1 MKRPSRWVIASLVA
15 LISLGAL
22 QACSDSSTDPADI
35 PEGHTAFN
43 GGVPHMP
50 GFNNPTVNCTACHGA
65 DLKGGDAGEPS
76 CTSCHGVKW

>member
-1 MKRPSRWVIASLVA
+1 MIARSRRVLAFLVV

-22 QACSDSSTDPADI
+22 QACSDSSTDPADA

-50 GFNNPTVNCTACHGA
+50 GFNNPTVNCTTCHGA
-65 DLKGGDAGEPS
+65 DLRGGDAGEPS